1 MTRGKPETPSADA
14 QRAAYGFSPQDW
26 LRIKAL
32 AEATTRERSAP
43 SLEDL
48 SVPYRVSAVMAVDRR
63 HFSGRQIGTW
73 QGRAILV
80 TPIMGD
86 RGISAWV
93 ARRRTATRG

>member
-1 MTRGKPETPSADA
+1 MSSERDRPSPDQ
-14 QRAAYGFSPQDW
+14 QRARYGFSPQDW

-32 AEATTRERSAP
+32 AEATTPERAAP
-43 SLEDL
+43 SLDDL

-80 TPIMGD
+80 TPIIGD
-86 RGISAWV
+86 RGLSAWV
-93 ARRRTATRG
+93 ARRRTGGGRR